1 MVIYVRV
8 EPGEA
13 RDSRKT
19 ISEIKERVR
28 KLQEKAL
35 AFDAVR
41 NEKKR
46 NSIGIITRTRAL
58 EEEIAKIKELLPKIE
73 TDKAKQTQIKPMKFA
88 RVKVKVQAKKK
99 GYSEELEEIRKK
111 IASLKG

>member
-19 ISEIKERVR
+19 ISEIKERIR
-28 KLQEKAL
+28 KVQERAES
-35 AFDAVR
+35 FEAVR
-41 NEKKR
+41 NDKKR
-46 NSIGIITRTRAL
+46 NSIGLITRTRVV

-73 TDKAKQTQIKPMKFA
+73 TLRAKKPAMA
-88 RVKVKVQAKKK
+88 KVKVSGKK

-111 IASLKG
+111 IAGLK